1 MFASSFK
8 NSSKSTSIE
17 KLMNSKYKVLKFK
30 SNQFEKV
37 DDLISIE
44 EPLEISIKF
53 KDQDKWVNQILS
65 ITMRTP
71 GHDEDLVRGFLFNE
85 QIVQNIGHIESIKSF
100 GDKVGQYKIQN
111 KILATLNNSQNV
123 NITKIKRDFLTNSSC
138 GVCGK
143 SSLDALE
150 IIKKDKTSLTEPKLT
165 KEVILQSP
173 EVLRNSQSE
182 FSKTGGIHA
191 SGLFA
196 SNGKLI
202 AISEDV
208 GRHNALDKLVGNIL
222 NNKLLNSKEQFIT
235 CSGRLNFELVQKV
248 LMTNIGIMIGVG
260 APTSLAIDLA
270 SKFNMTLIGFVKKD
284 SFNVYTNNQKVIIK
298 P

>member
-1 MFASSFK
+1 
-8 NSSKSTSIE
+8 
-17 KLMNSKYKVLKFK
+17 MNSKYKVVKFK
-30 SNQFEKV
+30 SNTFEYV
-37 DDLISIE
+37 DDLVSIE
-44 EPLEISIKF
+44 EPLEISIKY
-53 KDQDKWVNQILS
+53 KEQDKWTSHILS

-85 QIVQNIGHIESIKSF
+85 QIVEDIRHIDSIESF
-100 GDKVGQYKIQN
+100 GDQVGQYNIQN

-123 NITKIKRDFLTNSSC
+123 NIAKIKRDFLTNSSC

-150 IIKKDKTSLTEPKLT
+150 IIKKDKTSLTEPKLS
-165 KEVILQSP
+165 KEVIVQSP
-173 EVLRNSQSE
+173 DILRNNQSE

-191 SGLFA
+191 SGLF
-196 SNGKLI
+196 SSKGELI
-202 AISEDV
+202 AIREDV
-208 GRHNALDKLVGNIL
+208 GRHNALDKLIGTIL
-222 NNKLLNSKEQFIT
+222 KKNNLNPSNQYIT

-270 SKFNMTLIGFVKKD
+270 DKFNMTLIGFVKKD
-284 SFNVYTNNQKVIIK
+284 SFNVYTNKRKVIIK
-298 P
+298 D

>member
-1 MFASSFK
+1 
-8 NSSKSTSIE
+8 
-17 KLMNSKYKVLKFK
+17 MNSKYKVLKFK
-30 SNQFEKV
+30 SNNFKNV
-37 DDLISIE
+37 DDLVSIE
-44 EPLEISIKF
+44 EPLEISIKY
-53 KDQDKWVNQILS
+53 KNNDKWVTQILS

-85 QIVQNIGHIESIKSF
+85 QIVQDVKHIQSIKSF
-100 GDKVGQYKIQN
+100 GAKVGQYKIQN
-111 KILATLNNSQNV
+111 KILATLNNSKNI

-150 IIKKDKTSLTEPKLT
+150 IIKTKKPSLAEPKIS
-165 KEVILQSP
+165 KKVVLQSP
-173 EVLRNSQSE
+173 DILRDNQSE

-191 SGLFA
+191 SGLFLD
-196 SNGKLI
+196 NGKLVEI
-202 AISEDV
+202 REDV
-208 GRHNALDKLVGNIL
+208 GRHNALDKLVGSIL
-222 NNKLLNSKEQFIT
+222 KKKNLNPKKQFIA

-270 SKFNMTLIGFVKKD
+270 NKYNMTLVGFVKKD
-284 SFNVYTNNQKVIIK
+284 SFNIYSNKQKIII
-298 P
+298 